1 MKFKITEHPIQLLI
15 LGVALIVT
23 VVLIWKWAV
32 WMDNQFAKKNK
43 L

>member
-1 MKFKITEHPIQLLI
+1 MRLKITEHPIQLI
-15 LGVALIVT
+15 IIGVALIVSA
-23 VVLIWKWAV
+23 VLIWKCAV